1 MNSLVAR
8 VDNSAPEYETAT
20 IADVLS
26 STEHRSAILIIGPTL
41 SNKDEIA
48 FDLLAE
54 SWNEETAPFA
64 VTAADSEQTLRSR
77 FGEFVPRGRSAT
89 EFYVIDC
96 SESSDAESESACSVA
111 SPADLTGVGICL
123 SKGYDRHGT
132 GGDRCVLIDNLS
144 TLLIYSD
151 IGRVYRFLSV
161 INSRIADVGDTTV
174 QLLDADAIRSEDKT
188 KLFQLFSTIIQ
199 VRMESGTMLFRL
211 RGDTNTEWYEYRR
224 LEREN
229 E

>member
-1 MNSLVAR
+1 MAR
-8 VDNSAPEYETAT
+8 VDNSGPEYETAT
-20 IADVLS
+20 IADALS
-26 STEHRSAILIIGPTL
+26 STERRSDVLIIGPTL

-151 IGRVYRFLSV
+151 VGRIYRFLSV
-161 INSRIADVGDTTV
+161 INSRIAEVGDATV
-174 QLLDADAIRSEDKT
+174 QLLDVDAVSSEDKN
-188 KLFQLFSTIIQ
+188 KLFQLFSTVVQ
-199 VRMESGTMLFRL
+199 VQTEAGTMLFRL
-211 RGDTNTEWYEYRR
+211 RGDTNTEWYEYQR